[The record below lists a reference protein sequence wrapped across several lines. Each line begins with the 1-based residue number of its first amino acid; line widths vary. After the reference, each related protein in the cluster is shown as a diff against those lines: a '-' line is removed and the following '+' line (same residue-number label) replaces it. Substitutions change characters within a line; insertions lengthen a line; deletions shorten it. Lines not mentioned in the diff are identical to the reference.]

1 MRTLVQISIHK
12 GYVDIPIEND
22 KPNPYTTNMPNS
34 PRLYTLEMEILESP
48 DFEVGTIQNMVFKRG
63 QVKILAED

>member
-12 GYVDIPIEND
+12 GYVDIPIESN

-34 PRLYTLEMEILESP
+34 PRLYILEMEILESP